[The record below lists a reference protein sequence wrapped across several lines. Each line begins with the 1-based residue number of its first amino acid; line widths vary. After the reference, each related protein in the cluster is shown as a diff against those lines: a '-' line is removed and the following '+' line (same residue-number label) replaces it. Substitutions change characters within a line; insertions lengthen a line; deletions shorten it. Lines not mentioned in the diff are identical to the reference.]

1 MPESRGRRS
10 GRQPNQSWGWLVW
23 FAAAL
28 LLCRGGLWARATEQ
42 EITLTEYDL
51 KANWVFQF
59 TKYVEW
65 PAQAWGEA
73 KAPFVIGIVGNDPFG
88 SSLAEL
94 VKGETA
100 KGHPIQIRHFRA
112 EEDVSGCH
120 LLFISRAESSRLKDI
135 LRSARGHSILTVGE
149 TEDFIKEGG
158 MINLELADRKIR
170 CDLNKLA
177 ANEAGL
183 RPKPKLRP
191 VLRSVKE

>member
-1 MPESRGRRS
+1 MNISVPESR
-10 GRQPNQSWGWLVW
+10 RQPSQIWVRLVW

-28 LLCRGGLWARATEQ
+28 LLCRGGLWARATGQ
-42 EITLTEYDL
+42 EIKLTEYGL
-51 KANWVFQF
+51 KAIWVFNF

-65 PAQAWGEA
+65 PAEAWGEA
-73 KAPFVIGIVGNDPFG
+73 KAPFVIGIMGNDPFG
-88 SSLAEL
+88 SSLGDL

-100 KGHPIQIRHFRA
+100 KGHPIQIRHFKA
-112 EEDVSGCH
+112 GEDVSGCH
-120 LLFISRAESSRLKDI
+120 LLFISRSESSRLKDI

-158 MINLELADRKIR
+158 MLNLELADRKIC
-170 CDLNKLA
+170 CDLNMLA

-183 RPKPKLRP
+183 RPKPQLRP

>member
-1 MPESRGRRS
+1 M
-10 GRQPNQSWGWLVW
+10 WVWVVWL
-23 FAAAL
+23 AAAL
-28 LLCRGGLWARATEQ
+28 LLCRGGIPARATGQ

-65 PAQAWGEA
+65 PAEAWGEA
-73 KAPFVIGIVGNDPFG
+73 RAPFVIGIVGKDPFG

-100 KGHPIQIRHFRA
+100 KGHPIQIRHFGA
-112 EEDVSGCH
+112 EDDVSACH

-177 ANEAGL
+177 ANEARL
-183 RPKPKLRP
+183 RPKPQLRP